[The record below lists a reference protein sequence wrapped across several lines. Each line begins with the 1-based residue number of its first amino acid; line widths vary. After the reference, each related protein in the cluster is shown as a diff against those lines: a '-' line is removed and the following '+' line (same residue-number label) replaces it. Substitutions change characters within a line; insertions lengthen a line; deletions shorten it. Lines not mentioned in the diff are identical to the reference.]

1 MDVIRSAGLVF
12 GTILLLASHGLMAQR
27 GRHAGARGNGQPG
40 NPNASSETDE
50 MKDFERGFAL
60 QATPD
65 QTSQFQVL
73 SKNTEDAKKQAHDFQ
88 HMIETGAKPPE
99 FTDPVDDL
107 KDAVQQAHD
116 GSKEFVEKLS
126 GPQKS
131 GFKNL
136 TKKLAKANSDVARQ
150 TAALNQELGRPKAD
164 NQKIAAA
171 AENLESALTNL
182 RVEQLDLGKAMG
194 IQM

>member
-12 GTILLLASHGLMAQR
+12 GTILLLASNCPKAQG

-40 NPNASSETDE
+40 NPNASSKTDK

-107 KDAVQQAHD
+107 KDAVPQAHD
-116 GSKEFVEKLS
+116 GSKEFVEKLC

-164 NQKIAAA
+164 NQKIASA

-182 RVEQLDLGKAMG
+182 RVEQL
-194 IQM
+194 